1 MVNIRGGFSGGA
13 RQLSS
18 KVAEVKQLNP
28 DEVDGYFIFE
38 KANEGDEEVL
48 AILDEFTKQIAAQ
61 IVNLQC
67 VIDHSVWPLVGELVL
82 NHYC

>member
-1 MVNIRGGFSGGA
+1 M
-13 RQLSS
+13 
-18 KVAEVKQLNP
+18 
-28 DEVDGYFIFE
+28 DGYFIFE

-67 VIDHSVWPLVGELVL
+67 VIDPQRVAIGGGISAQPLLEKMWIVSQIILGTINLVSK
-82 NHYC
+82 